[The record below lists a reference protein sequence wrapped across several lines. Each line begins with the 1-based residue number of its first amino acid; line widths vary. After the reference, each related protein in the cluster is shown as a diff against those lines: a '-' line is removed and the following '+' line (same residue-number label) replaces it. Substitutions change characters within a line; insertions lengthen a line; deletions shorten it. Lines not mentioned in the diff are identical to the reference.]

1 MASTTIED
9 MISSSVCFGYAYD
22 GSVKECKMCDVRSRC
37 KAKCEQGA
45 TGDDDLPVKPE
56 SDGLASKE
64 EITFD
69 EDKQAKAAA
78 KKAEKPVK
86 KPSAKASKAKKEVKY
101 ADDMPDFK
109 AMEQDDL
116 FSLAE
121 ERGINLADFDKYAN
135 DNIKRMRVTMALKA
149 TYAVG

>member
-9 MISSSVCFGYAYD
+9 MIASSVCFGYAYD
-22 GSVKECKMCDVRSRC
+22 GSVKECKLCDVKARC

-45 TGDDDLPVKPE
+45 TGDYDLPVRPD

-64 EITFD
+64 EVTFD
-69 EDKQAKAAA
+69 EDKQEKAAA

-86 KPSAKASKAKKEVKY
+86 KPTAKASKAKKEIKY
-101 ADDMPDFK
+101 SDDMPNFK
-109 AMEQDDL
+109 AMSAED
-116 FSLAE
+116 FYSLAE
-121 ERGINLADFDKYAN
+121 ERGINLDDFDRYSN
-135 DNIKRMRVTMALKA
+135 ESIKRMRVTMALKA